1 MNNIRILCRLRFLPL
16 NYLGAVSITKPS
28 PTYIKHY
35 PRDKVSWVVITATS
49 YLIWLLLSLSD
60 LFFRCWGGKWRRGVS
75 KPKWC
80 RWRIFIRGFPQQ
92 SANWD
97 QTILFFS
104 EGKLKKSSHWAFS
117 QGKRNSFSHQIQW
130 KPSRFSSSQA
140 VCTATYWS

>member
-1 MNNIRILCRLRFLPL
+1 MNKVRILYRLRFLTV
-16 NYLGAVSITKPS
+16 NYLGAVLIAKPLL
-28 PTYIKHY
+28 TYIKHY
-35 PRDKVSWVVITATS
+35 PRDKVVELLFTVTS

-60 LFFRCWGGKWRRGVS
+60 LFLRCWGSKWRRGVG

-92 SANWD
+92 SASWD
-97 QTILFFS
+97 QTILLFS
-104 EGKLKKSSHWAFS
+104 EGKLKESSNWAFS
-117 QGKRNSFSHQIQW
+117 QGKRNSVSHQIQW